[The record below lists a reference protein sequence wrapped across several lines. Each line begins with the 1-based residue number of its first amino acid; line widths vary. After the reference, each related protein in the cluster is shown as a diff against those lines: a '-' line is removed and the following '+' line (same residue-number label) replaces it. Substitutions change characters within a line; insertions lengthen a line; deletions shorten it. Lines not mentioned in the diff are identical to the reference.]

1 MMRCDWDYDDAEDSL
16 FLSLGKSSESVELRE
31 GVILDLDKAGKVVGL
46 ELFDASRLFRALGSG
61 GVTKKDLKTLSEVS
75 VSFTRWRHYFVI
87 ELELRG
93 ARQLK
98 EKLTIPAADGQ
109 SELLAAVA

>member
-1 MMRCDWDYDDAEDSL
+1 MMRCTWEYDDAEDGL
-16 FLSLGKSSESVELRE
+16 FLSLGRSNESVELRD

-46 ELFDASRLFRALGSG
+46 ELFDASRLFKALGSG
-61 GVTKKDLKTLSEVS
+61 GVTKKDLQALSEVS
-75 VSFTRWRHYFVI
+75 VAFTKWRHYFVI
-87 ELELRG
+87 EPELRG